1 MLSSLV
7 RMVFP
12 KYLCK
17 TYMYSTFTAQ
27 FKQHY
32 FLCEILEDNIAN
44 F

>member
-27 FKQHY
+27 FKHY
-32 FLCEILEDNIAN
+32 FLYEVLEDNIAN